1 MKPLDW
7 LIHLIRRRLGEIEQ
21 AERVRDDAQSIRDI
35 CYLAHAPEMADQ
47 FISRGYTHQSVV
59 REFARCARSRPN

>member
-1 MKPLDW
+1 
-7 LIHLIRRRLGEIEQ
+7 
-21 AERVRDDAQSIRDI
+21 
-35 CYLAHAPEMADQ
+35 MADQ